1 MFHVAMRMVRT
12 LPAAGDTYA
21 GVMATALITGASAGL
36 GLEFAWQLATA
47 RHDVVLVARDAER
60 LERLAGQL
68 RAAAGVRAEVLP
80 ADLSDRDA
88 DREGRRAAARTRT
101 TRSGCWSTT
110 PGSAWAS
117 GSSAATSRR
126 TSAGSTSW
134 CARSWCSSHAA
145 AADAMVKRGRGAIL
159 NVSSI
164 AALTAVGT
172 YSADKAW
179 VRIFTEAL
187 AVELKGTG
195 VTATALCPGLVHTEF
210 HERAGL
216 DSRGLPEVAWLNA
229 DAVVSAAL
237 ADVRRGAVISTPSLR
252 YGLAAEVARL
262 LPRAAIRALSSDRR
276 VREASACSVER
287 RRCRPIRDAADK

>member
-1 MFHVAMRMVRT
+1 MFQVAIRMVRT
-12 LPAAGDTYA
+12 LPAAVATYS

-68 RAAAGVRAEVLP
+68 RAAAGVRAEVLA
-80 ADLSDRDA
+80 ADLHDRDQTEKVA
-88 DREGRRAAARTRT
+88 DRLRDPDNPVGLLVNNAGFGMGDRFVGSDLAVHERGLEVMVRAVMVL
-101 TRSGCWSTT
+101 
-110 PGSAWAS
+110 
-117 GSSAATSRR
+117 
-126 TSAGSTSW
+126 
-134 CARSWCSSHAA
+134 SHAA
-145 AADAMVKRGRGAIL
+145 AEAMVQRGRGAIL
-159 NVSSI
+159 NVSSM

-179 VRIFTEAL
+179 VRVFTEAL

-216 DSRGLPEVAWLNA
+216 DREAFPEIAWLNA

-252 YGLAAEVARL
+252 YGLVAEVARL
-262 LPRAAIRALSSDRR
+262 LPRAAIRALSGDRR
-276 VREASACSVER
+276 VREGVTLVD
-287 RRCRPIRDAADK
+287 DADTESEPGDQ